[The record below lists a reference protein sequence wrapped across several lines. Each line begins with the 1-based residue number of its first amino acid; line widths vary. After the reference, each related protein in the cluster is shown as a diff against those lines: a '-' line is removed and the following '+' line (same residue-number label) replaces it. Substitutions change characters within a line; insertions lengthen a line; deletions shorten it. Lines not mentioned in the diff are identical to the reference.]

1 MMGWW
6 YFETLKLNQSIV
18 LKNILLNRTLIIE
31 EHYYKSFIYLRIPF
45 LLNLLTWYLL
55 IYFHFQNSWVSR
67 NGKKLDFYINTQ

>member
-6 YFETLKLNQSIV
+6 YFEALKLNQSIV
-18 LKNILLNRTLIIE
+18 LKNILLNRTLIIG